1 MLRWNLFLTLI
12 FEIENWLW
20 RYNFGTFWQ
29 TVIHQRIF
37 KEKNPLSMLN
47 VDFWAKM
54 LLVRTHHLWNST
66 TELTL
71 SMCTVYLYIGMYIVC
86 TMWRRP
92 TEYGIQLHSS
102 EDLGLTRWTAFQWCW
117 KLNKHLSRREQVTND
132 IGLHNFMNSIAML
145 LARFTTWPP
154 LEV

>member
-1 MLRWNLFLTLI
+1 MSKIHLSPY
-12 FEIENWLW
+12 LW
-20 RYNFGTFWQ
+20 VLPCCMCVYCVFIYRY
-29 TVIHQRIF
+29 
-37 KEKNPLSMLN
+37 
-47 VDFWAKM
+47 
-54 LLVRTHHLWNST
+54 
-66 TELTL
+66 
-71 SMCTVYLYIGMYIVC
+71 VYCMYGVH

-145 LARFTTWPP
+145 ASFMTDLLLRSKVWHLLWVWVYLGEKFNDTGNFSKTWVPNNIGVKSIMR
-154 LEV
+154 LIDVLHAAY